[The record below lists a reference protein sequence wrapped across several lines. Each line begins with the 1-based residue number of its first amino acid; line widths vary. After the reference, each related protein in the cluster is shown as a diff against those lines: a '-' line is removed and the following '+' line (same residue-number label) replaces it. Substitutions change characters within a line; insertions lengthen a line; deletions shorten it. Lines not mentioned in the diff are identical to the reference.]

1 MKNKASGMMGR
12 LASWPWQPSSPLSRL
27 GESLGVCVPLRPALD
42 FSIRKVCAWG
52 LLTKWA

>member
-12 LASWPWQPSSPLSRL
+12 LASWPWQPSSPVSRL
-27 GESLGVCVPLRPALD
+27 GESLGVRVPLRPALD